1 MSESPLWT
9 IDQAMAGAEREWR
22 RLHVHPAGLA
32 KLSRDLRDDLTA
44 ASAEGVGVSELIGA
58 DVRGFARRLAD
69 EARAERIPYEFR
81 RLLLTAMVGALPGIL
96 VGYAVIFAHIPV
108 PARLEPQQPGT
119 GEVLVAFTVLAAL
132 VVVSSLLTVWF
143 RLRDLPSMGHT
154 VLGMALPVPLA
165 GVVVTPVTMGFAALL
180 NYSNALPVV
189 AVECAMVAGALG
201 GATVLAR
208 HWSLRGWAT
217 TGGAPQAFLATPT
230 TPA

>member
-9 IDQAMAGAEREWR
+9 IDQALAGAEREWR
-22 RLHVHPAGLA
+22 RLHVHPADLA
-32 KLSRDLRDDLTA
+32 KLSRDLRDDLA
-44 ASAEGVGVSELIGA
+44 AAAAEGVGPSQLIGA

-81 RLLLTAMVGALPGIL
+81 RLLLTALVGALPGIL

-108 PARLEPQQPGT
+108 PARLETQQPGT
-119 GEVLVAFTVLAAL
+119 GEVLIAFTVLAAL

-154 VLGMALPVPLA
+154 VLGMALLVPLA
-165 GVVVTPVTMGFAALL
+165 GLAVTPVTMGFAALV
-180 NYSNALPVV
+180 NYTDALPVV
-189 AVECAMVAGALG
+189 AIECGMVAAALA
-201 GATVLAR
+201 GATILAR
-208 HWSLRGWAT
+208 RWSLRGWAT
-217 TGGAPQAFLATPT
+217 AGGTTHPLTATPR